1 MSTIDELRSEFSP
14 ANHFLNTATV
24 GVPPRRAV
32 EAFRSTLDAWADG
45 TQDVVAFDEDVN
57 RSRAAFAA
65 LTGAAVEDVGI
76 VGQLSVT
83 AAMVA
88 ASLPA
93 GARVLFA
100 EEEFTSTIF
109 PFLAAAQAGRIRTE
123 GVPFAKLID
132 SITEETDLVAVAA
145 VQSADGRI
153 ADLDALA
160 ERTAQTGTRTFVD
173 ATQAAGWLPIGAS
186 RFDVVGASAYK
197 WLLSPRCT
205 GFMTI
210 SPAARAWVR
219 PLFPGWYSG
228 EDPWSTVYGAPLRLA
243 PDARGYQASPD
254 WLSTPAAAIALEL
267 LAGAD
272 LEEIRRHNVELGNA
286 FCQGVGI
293 PENNSAIVSITS
305 EVPEERLL
313 AEGVSAAYRGGR
325 LRLSFHLYNTFA
337 DVEAVLKALSGS

>member
-1 MSTIDELRSEFSP
+1 LSIIDDLRSEFSP

-24 GVPPRRAV
+24 GIPPRRAV
-32 EAFRSTLDAWADG
+32 EAFHATLDSWADG
-45 TQDVVAFDEDVN
+45 TQDVVAFDQDVN
-57 RSRAAFAA
+57 RARSAFARLA
-65 LTGAAVEDVGI
+65 GAEVEDVGI

-88 ASLPA
+88 ASLPQ
-93 GARVLFA
+93 GARVLYA

-109 PFLAAAQAGRIRTE
+109 PFLAAAQAGRIRVA
-123 GVPFAKLID
+123 GVPFDRLID
-132 SITEETDLVAVAA
+132 SISEQTDLVAVAA

-153 ADLDALA
+153 LDLDALA
-160 ERTAQTGTRTFVD
+160 ERAGQTGTRTFID

-197 WLLSPRCT
+197 WLLAPRGTGYMALSP
-205 GFMTI
+205 
-210 SPAARAWVR
+210 SARQWVK

-228 EDPWSTVYGAPLRLA
+228 DDPWSTVYGAPLRLA
-243 PDARGYQASPD
+243 PGGRGFQASPD

-272 LEEIRRHNVELGNA
+272 LEEIRRHNVALGNA
-286 FCQGVGI
+286 FCDGVGI
-293 PENNSAIVSITS
+293 PEKNSAIVSITS
-305 EVPEERLL
+305 DVPEERLL

-325 LRLSFHLYNTFA
+325 LRLSFHLYNTIA
-337 DVEAVLKALSGS
+337 DVEAVLKALAGS